1 MQQYD
6 GQIYN
11 KNRVYS
17 VEEHED
23 EIKELLLYRKITK
36 VNGNTLFLD
45 NGTELEIYPNIGCG
59 GCVSGN
65 YELIELNKCDNIIT
79 KVELVEDDTEE
90 DYDGYDGISYKIF
103 VYAEDKRIKI
113 LQVDGTDG
121 NGYYGTGYEI
131 VVRSP
136 HKHSK

>member
-6 GQIYN
+6 EQIYN
-11 KNRVYS
+11 ANRVYS

-36 VNGNTLFLD
+36 VDGNTLFLD
-45 NGTELEIYPNIGCG
+45 NGTELKIYPNIGCG

-79 KVELVEDDTEE
+79 KVELVEDDAEE

-136 HKHSK
+136 HEHSK